1 MSGKIRQ
8 RIRFTGRVQGV
19 GFRYTA
25 QCAARLNALTG
36 WVHNEDDGSVLM
48 EIQGEKTSIDKMIGQ
63 IDSGTFII
71 IDTIEKTPLPPRR
84 AGTHFP
90 RTVAEKKCPHTIF
103 VVCLSCDK

>member
-25 QCAARLNALTG
+25 QCVARLNALTG

-71 IDTIEKTPLPPRR
+71 IDTIEKTPLPLDEQE
-84 AGTHFP
+84 
-90 RTVAEKKCPHTIF
+90 RTFRVR
-103 VVCLSCDK
+103 